1 MKTFR
6 RIITEVAQP
15 SSEDELNFKEKHVID
30 HILDPNSEED
40 QFTADEIAKFY
51 NRADYKKGEDMA
63 VYEGVTLTRRDLP
76 GQEDDDVN
84 NDGTNSM
91 TDAQLKYRRH
101 AQIKNKIID
110 EGAKFVLPEEIL
122 ATEKNAFFT
131 AAANAHK
138 AGKSHFMFSGKKY
151 PVTMSKGAAKTFSGK
166 GKRMQEATS
175 LDAKNKRLD
184 ANIKRTEKRDA
195 DAFLFDGDR
204 RAYSKGAQTPDMDEA
219 VMQKIVEANLRDF
232 KAKHVPGLYSFDHYE
247 HPNGSFIQISPHG
260 HGVYRDEQGNHRE
273 FDNMEQ
279 LKSMFAHMN
288 ESKMTPA
295 EMKKREE
302 IVMSMKKNASD
313 LKKRYGKDWE
323 GVMYAI
329 ATKQAMNEE
338 SLTNDE
344 WEKDSAKVKKSKDS
358 KFVSKM
364 IEKWGSRGSAWLNHP
379 ALTESMD
386 PVGQEDDDINNDGKV
401 DNSDAYLRARR
412 KAIARKLQQE
422 GLMDVIEPIGGE
434 YGDEERSHVAY
445 KKKNVSNP
453 DHRGEPI
460 EVKESLLD
468 EVSRDL
474 ATRAAHAFSDKADK
488 AHAKKD
494 YAGYKKGEAARK
506 IAVDKV
512 TGHAKVPAVPR
523 NVPLPKA
530 VEEEVEQIHEVSK
543 KTLGRYIKAAGP
555 DRERLMKRAKET
567 SQLGHDFK
575 KDGDTKKAQE
585 LFHRAGGDVLKAANR
600 RSGINKA
607 VDKLAK
613 EDVSLADPKT
623 GMRVYAGKTKKSQVA
638 EAFEEGAFYF
648 DDGSTA
654 AIFHEEAVILNSLF
668 ESLDESNRE
677 KMVAIATSCEA
688 GLKDIVRFAK
698 EVL

>member
-6 RIITEVAQP
+6 RIIAEVAQP

-138 AGKSHFMFSGKKY
+138 AGKTHFMFSGKKY
-151 PVTMSKGAAKTFSGK
+151 PVTMSKDAAKTFSGK
-166 GKRMQEATS
+166 GRNLKEAQAS
-175 LDAKNKRLD
+175 
-184 ANIKRTEKRDA
+184 
-195 DAFLFDGDR
+195 
-204 RAYSKGAQTPDMDEA
+204 DMSEA
-219 VMQKIVEANLRDF
+219 
-232 KAKHVPGLYSFDHYE
+232 
-247 HPNGSFIQISPHG
+247 
-260 HGVYRDEQGNHRE
+260 
-273 FDNMEQ
+273 
-279 LKSMFAHMN
+279 
-288 ESKMTPA
+288 KMTPA
-295 EMKKREE
+295 QMKKREE
-302 IVMSMKKNASD
+302 IVMTMKRSSSD
-313 LKKRYGKDWE
+313 LKKKYGKDWE

-329 ATKQAMNEE
+329 ATKQAMNEQA
-338 SLTNDE
+338 LTNDD
-344 WEKDSAKVKKSKDS
+344 WEKDSAKVKKSKDP

-379 ALTESMD
+379 ALNESID
-386 PVGQEDDDINNDGKV
+386 PVGQEDDDINNDGRV
-401 DNSDAYLRARR
+401 DKSDAYLRARR

-422 GLMDVIEPIGGE
+422 GLMDVIEPVGGE
-434 YGDEERSHVAY
+434 YGDEEKSHVAY

-453 DHRGEPI
+453 DHRGEPV
-460 EVKESLLD
+460 EVKEARLD

-474 ATRAAHAFSDKADK
+474 ATRAARAFSDRADK

-494 YAGYKKGEAARK
+494 YTGYRKGEAARK
-506 IAVDKV
+506 MAVDKV

-530 VEEEVEQIHEVSK
+530 VE
-543 KTLGRYIKAAGP
+543 
-555 DRERLMKRAKET
+555 
-567 SQLGHDFK
+567 
-575 KDGDTKKAQE
+575 
-585 LFHRAGGDVLKAANR
+585 
-600 RSGINKA
+600 
-607 VDKLAK
+607 
-613 EDVSLADPKT
+613 DVSLADPKT
-623 GMRVYAGKTKKSQVA
+623 GMRVYAGKTKKSQIA

-654 AIFHEEAVILNSLF
+654 AIFHEEAVILNTLF

-677 KMVAIATSCEA
+677 KMMAIATSCEA
-688 GLKDIVRFAK
+688 GLDEIVKFAR